1 MTMDAAN
8 HRCTVYV
15 HQVRKSGIYSQCTYL
30 TIGWRRREREDVS
43 VLLEESGGCVISTL
57 QETNPEKIYDGTR
70 KLKPKI

>member
-1 MTMDAAN
+1 MLQIID
-8 HRCTVYV
+8 VLYIKYES
-15 HQVRKSGIYSQCTYL
+15 QEYSQCTYL
-30 TIGWRRREREDVS
+30 TIGWRQREREDMS